1 MSTPHADRHAR
12 KYRFWHF
19 AAVMVFAIYLNG
31 RFGWYLTKEERR
43 FQLEAQLQ
51 NQKIEDE
58 LRQKEESRRKAITDS
73 TEKKN
78 ASRSYYHFL
87 QGQGERTL
95 LNLEAHETERE
106 SLKARITS
114 LLTDDDGRNIAS
126 EQSFMVVFERLM
138 KEQKEIHSVLSNRKE
153 ALSPLMASVRQSLSE
168 DNEVGPDAAIVAQF
182 EKSFSESEKS
192 LTEIRRVRDG
202 LDELALQAR
211 NKNSP
216 ADITLEEAM
225 KRWNQKKLEVQFREF
240 GEVIEKAKAH
250 AIAELASLEKKKVE
264 AKALV
269 KAKEM
274 EAAREA
280 ALVKAKGEEEKT
292 RRIALVKSPEMLE
305 LLAPFIS
312 KGFWQPGMKAVS
324 GGRASD
330 WKPISFGLLQQHGAL
345 QKSND
350 GLQTLLFCG
359 TSFHHF
365 APYDRNRPRWN
376 WPNKLPRLSP
386 GQRERL
392 ERARAFLNE
401 HGALLV
407 EIGLLSP

>member
-1 MSTPHADRHAR
+1 MSQSLADRHTR
-12 KYRFWHF
+12 KYKWWHF
-19 AAVMVFAIYLNG
+19 AIVMLFVVYLNG
-31 RFGWYLTKEERR
+31 RFGWHQTNEERR
-43 FQLEAQLQ
+43 LHLEAKLQ
-51 NQKIEDE
+51 SEKMEAE
-58 LRQKEESRRKAITDS
+58 LRQIDESRRKANS
-73 TEKKN
+73 ESKERKA

-106 SLKARITS
+106 SLQVRITS

-126 EQSFMVVFERLM
+126 DQAFLIVFERLM
-138 KEQKEIHSVLSNRKE
+138 KEQKDIHSVLSNRKE

-168 DNEVGPDAAIVAQF
+168 ENELNPDVTIIAQF
-182 EKSFSESEKS
+182 EKCFSESERS
-192 LTEIRRVRDG
+192 LTEIRRVRDE

-216 ADITLEEAM
+216 ADLSLEETL
-225 KRWNQKKLEVQFREF
+225 KRWHQKRLEVQLREVA
-240 GEVIEKAKAH
+240 ELVEKSRVQAV
-250 AIAELASLEKKKVE
+250 AELASIEKKKVE
-264 AKALV
+264 AETLA
-269 KAKEM
+269 KAKEL
-274 EAAREA
+274 EATREA
-280 ALVKAKGEEEKT
+280 ALVRAKADEDKIK
-292 RRIALVKSPEMLE
+292 RIALCKSPETLE
-305 LLAPFIS
+305 LLAPFVS
-312 KGFWQPGMKAVS
+312 KGFWQPGMKVVS

-330 WKPISFGLLQQHGAL
+330 WKPVSLGLLHQHGAL

-365 APYDRNRPRWN
+365 APYDRNRPRWS

-392 ERARAFLNE
+392 ERTQAFLIE